1 MLGFPRN
8 SVPNEGRGQPN
19 LKRAHVDFKG
29 DVRIQGRSKGYLY
42 EILGESIRNLKDIK
56 RNLKEINLKI
66 LKTSKPQSRSIRF
79 RNKKM
84 NRYEI

>member
-1 MLGFPRN
+1 MR
-8 SVPNEGRGQPN
+8 GRGQPN

-56 RNLKEINLKI
+56 RNLKETYFLIF
-66 LKTSKPQSRSIRF
+66 KTKFFGS
-79 RNKKM
+79 
-84 NRYEI
+84 

>member
-1 MLGFPRN
+1 MR
-8 SVPNEGRGQPN
+8 GRGQPN

-29 DVRIQGRSKGYLY
+29 DVRIQARSKRHLY

-66 LKTSKPQSRSIRF
+66 FKTSKPQSRSIRF
-79 RNKKM
+79 RNKK
-84 NRYEI
+84 

>member
-1 MLGFPRN
+1 MR
-8 SVPNEGRGQPN
+8 GRGQPN

-79 RNKKM
+79 RNKKNESIRDLRM
-84 NRYEI
+84 